1 MLFIINPF
9 FVATKTKNLKLQMSH
24 IFHTMNNIFEA
35 CQLIMLSLF
44 MNITVSFIDKYIGM
58 ENWWNDTDK
67 DKLKYLE
74 EKMSQC
80 HFIHPKLHTEWSR
93 FEPQSP

>member
-1 MLFIINPF
+1 
-9 FVATKTKNLKLQMSH
+9 
-24 IFHTMNNIFEA
+24 
-35 CQLIMLSLF
+35 
-44 MNITVSFIDKYIGM
+44 M

-80 HFIHPKLHTEWSR
+80 HSIHSKLQIEWSR
-93 FEPQSP
+93 FEPRSL

>member
-1 MLFIINPF
+1 
-9 FVATKTKNLKLQMSH
+9 
-24 IFHTMNNIFEA
+24 
-35 CQLIMLSLF
+35 
-44 MNITVSFIDKYIGM
+44 M

-80 HFIHPKLHTEWSR
+80 PFIDPKLHIECSG
-93 FEPQSP
+93 FEPRSP